1 MKKKL
6 LYTLV
11 ATVATLPSLMAE
23 GGLSSTPPSAD
34 KMMESR
40 SEVQQAEHVHLKWQD
55 MFPGVKASDVA
66 GDVSIIDSVLYQVG
80 LPNWGGSIQITNG
93 HTLSSLN
100 PEQLQKLADSI
111 YDQFPG
117 QIVFSAQD
125 QEGAVQKIN
134 IQSVKLNIEADY
146 SQMDLIRGILEDEN
160 HKKIETISFPIANWN
175 TLKDFIDY
183 YRVGMEQAAILLQE
197 MKSSENQSDDEK
209 KAIESA
215 QNEINVS
222 AAQIANFSKSW
233 DLINRLQ
240 KDGIDTTV
248 KQEAVKLITGMSTY
262 VSRFMPSLP
271 FLTPNPDNP
280 LKQTNKLVEHQ
291 PITLKLKAL
300 KALPKFDSAKQLINN
315 SMEAPPSYE
324 EVTSG
329 KHSNEI

>member
-134 IQSVKLNIEADY
+134 IQSVKNGRD
-146 SQMDLIRGILEDEN
+146 
-160 HKKIETISFPIANWN
+160 
-175 TLKDFIDY
+175 
-183 YRVGMEQAAILLQE
+183 GMNLL
-197 MKSSENQSDDEK
+197 
-209 KAIESA
+209 
-215 QNEINVS
+215 
-222 AAQIANFSKSW
+222 
-233 DLINRLQ
+233 
-240 KDGIDTTV
+240 T
-248 KQEAVKLITGMSTY
+248 
-262 VSRFMPSLP
+262 
-271 FLTPNPDNP
+271 
-280 LKQTNKLVEHQ
+280 
-291 PITLKLKAL
+291 
-300 KALPKFDSAKQLINN
+300 
-315 SMEAPPSYE
+315 
-324 EVTSG
+324 
-329 KHSNEI
+329 